1 MFDGSSLIPECYI
14 DTNLIETIS
23 FKGCNHQKSCSMVAN
38 TMKKKYAERFAVGII
53 DKDKKEIS
61 YLKEF
66 SLIANTQQI
75 YLFKHKEK
83 PHYIIQ
89 IAPAVEK
96 FILAAVA
103 EKNIKLSDYALPDD
117 FEELKKRTKSVE
129 SKQDVVFR
137 ELFKNI
143 SDSSNMMTLRK
154 VLQYLVKN
162 TYYVDIESLKVLL
175 VG

>member
-1 MFDGSSLIPECYI
+1 
-14 DTNLIETIS
+14 
-23 FKGCNHQKSCSMVAN
+23 
-38 TMKKKYAERFAVGII
+38 
-53 DKDKKEIS
+53 
-61 YLKEF
+61 
-66 SLIANTQQI
+66 
-75 YLFKHKEK
+75 
-83 PHYIIQ
+83 
-89 IAPAVEK
+89 
-96 FILAAVA
+96 
-103 EKNIKLSDYALPDD
+103 LSDYALPDD

-162 TYYVDIESLKVLL
+162 TYHADIEALKVIL

>member
-1 MFDGSSLIPECYI
+1 M
-14 DTNLIETIS
+14 
-23 FKGCNHQKSCSMVAN
+23 
-38 TMKKKYAERFAVGII
+38 
-53 DKDKKEIS
+53 
-61 YLKEF
+61 KEF

-75 YLFKHKEK
+75 YRFKHKEK

-103 EKNIKLSDYALPDD
+103 EKGIKLSDYALPTD